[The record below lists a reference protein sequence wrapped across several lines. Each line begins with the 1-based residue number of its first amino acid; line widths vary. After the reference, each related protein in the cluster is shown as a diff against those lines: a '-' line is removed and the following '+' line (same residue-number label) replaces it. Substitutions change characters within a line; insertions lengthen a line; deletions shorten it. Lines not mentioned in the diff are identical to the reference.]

1 MQIYFF
7 TIPIQLVSE
16 QNEELNNL
24 LKSKKIVQ
32 IEKHLVTLDGGCYW
46 CICVTST
53 ELTY

>member
-32 IEKHLVTLDGGCYW
+32 IEKHLVTLAG
-46 CICVTST
+46 VTGASA
-53 ELTY
+53 LPVRS